1 MSIFETIANVL
12 EAETGERVTP
22 ETKLATLVT
31 DSLEIASMILE
42 LEDALSIEIP
52 DEDICRLFTV
62 RDVVTYAMGARA

>member
-1 MSIFETIANVL
+1 MSIFETIASVL
-12 EAETGERVTP
+12 EAETGEQVTP

-31 DSLEIASMILE
+31 DSLEMASMILE

-62 RDVVTYAMGARA
+62 RDVATYAMGARA